1 MEAVLKAN
9 RPNLSA
15 GSLRTY
21 LSILNNLAKQI
32 DESLDKPEDVI
43 EHHKKIIEH
52 LSNVPGNARK
62 TRLSALIV
70 YIEKAKDA
78 EKVVEQFRSQMMND
92 VKDYDKQM
100 KTQEMTERQ
109 KEGYLPM
116 STVLLKYHELEK
128 EVVPTMKKETLTKGE
143 FARVQLYVLLSCL
156 LLIEPR
162 RSLDYTEFRLRGKD
176 HTQGNYMM
184 TEKRKPYFVF
194 QLYKTAKKYGK
205 QTLDIPA
212 KLHKIVKRWS
222 ELNPHEYL
230 LMNTVQSNKITP
242 TQLTNLLYG
251 FFDKPISTSMLRHIF
266 LMDKYKGMPG
276 INEMKDTAESMA
288 HSVSQAME
296 YVKKVPK

>member
-1 MEAVLKAN
+1 MEAILKAN

-43 EHHKKIIEH
+43 EHYKKIIDH

-70 YIEKAKDA
+70 YIEKAKDC
-78 EKVVEQFRSQMMND
+78 EKAVEQFRSQMMND

-100 KTQEMTERQ
+100 KTQEMSERQ
-109 KEGYLPM
+109 KEGFLPM
-116 STVLLKYHELEK
+116 ASVLQKYHELEK
-128 EVVPTMKKETLTKGE
+128 EVVPVMKKETLTKGE

-176 HTQGNYMM
+176 LTQDNYMM
-184 TEKRKPYFVF
+184 TEKRKPFFVF
-194 QLYKTAKKYGK
+194 QSYKTAKKYGK
-205 QTLDIPA
+205 QTLEIPA

>member
-1 MEAVLKAN
+1 
-9 RPNLSA
+9 
-15 GSLRTY
+15 
-21 LSILNNLAKQI
+21 
-32 DESLDKPEDVI
+32 
-43 EHHKKIIEH
+43 
-52 LSNVPGNARK
+52 
-62 TRLSALIV
+62 
-70 YIEKAKDA
+70 
-78 EKVVEQFRSQMMND
+78 MND

-100 KTQEMTERQ
+100 KTQEMTDRQ
-109 KEGYLPM
+109 KEGFLPM
-116 STVLLKYHELEK
+116 ASVLQKYHELEK
-128 EVVPTMKKETLTKGE
+128 EVVPVMKKETLTKGE

-176 HTQGNYMM
+176 LTQDNYMM

-194 QLYKTAKKYGK
+194 QSYKTAKKYGK
-205 QTLDIPA
+205 QTLEIPA

>member
-43 EHHKKIIEH
+43 EHYKKIIDH

-70 YIEKAKDA
+70 YIEKAKDC
-78 EKVVEQFRSQMMND
+78 EKAVEQFRSQMMND

-100 KTQEMTERQ
+100 KTQEMSERQ
-109 KEGYLPM
+109 KEGFLPM
-116 STVLLKYHELEK
+116 ASVLQKYHELEK
-128 EVVPTMKKETLTKGE
+128 EVVPVMKKETLTKGE

-176 HTQGNYMM
+176 LIQDNYMM
-184 TEKRKPYFVF
+184 TEKRKPFFVF
-194 QLYKTAKKYGK
+194 QSYKTAKKYGK
-205 QTLDIPA
+205 QTLEIPA

-222 ELNPHEYL
+222 ELNLHEYL